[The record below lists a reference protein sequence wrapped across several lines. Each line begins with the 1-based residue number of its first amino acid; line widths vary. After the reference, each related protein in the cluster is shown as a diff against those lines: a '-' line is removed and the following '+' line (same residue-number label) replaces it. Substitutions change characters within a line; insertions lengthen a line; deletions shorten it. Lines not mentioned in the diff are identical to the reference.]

1 VSESKILVTGA
12 TGATGGYTVDILR
25 GSGVDVRAFVHS
37 RDARAEALEERGAE
51 VVVGD
56 LHDLDAV
63 RAALEGITSAYFVY
77 PIAPGL
83 LSATAFF
90 AQAAQE
96 AGAPSIVNMSQ
107 ISARREAASTAAR
120 EHWVAERVFDWS
132 GLPVT
137 HLRPTFFAEWF
148 VPGVYRAIRALTADG
163 RLRLPFGSG
172 RHAPIAAR
180 DQARVIAAIL
190 ERPAKHAGQTYSLYG
205 SVEGTHFDHAEAIG
219 RVLGKE
225 IVYEPIAV
233 EEFADNLRA
242 LAPQATHLI
251 QHLSCVALDYQNGV
265 FEGTNDVIEQ
275 ITGTPPMSLEEFV
288 SQNRDAFGPAA
299 PEA

>member
-1 VSESKILVTGA
+1 VRESKFLVTGA
-12 TGATGGYTVDILR
+12 TGKTGEQTVDILR
-25 GSGVDVRAFVHS
+25 QSGLDVRAFVHS

-51 VVVGD
+51 VAVGD
-56 LHDLDAV
+56 LLDLDAV
-63 RAALEGITSAYFVY
+63 RAALEGISGAYFVY
-77 PIAPGL
+77 PIVPGL

-107 ISARREAASTAAR
+107 ISARREAASNAAR

-148 VPGVYRAIRALTADG
+148 VYPFAITGDG
-163 RLRLPFGSG
+163 RMRLPFGSG

-233 EEFADNLRA
+233 EEFADNLRG

-288 SQNRDAFGPAA
+288 THNRDAFRPAA

>member
-12 TGATGGYTVDILR
+12 TGETGGHTVDILR
-25 GSGVDVRAFVHS
+25 ESGLDVRAFVHS

-56 LHDLDAV
+56 LQDLDAV
-63 RAALEGITSAYFVY
+63 RAALEGITGAYFVY

-96 AGAPSIVNMSQ
+96 AGAPSVVNMSQ
-107 ISARREAASTAAR
+107 ISARREAASNAAR

-148 VPGVYRAIRALTADG
+148 VYPFSLAGITGDG

-225 IVYEPIAV
+225 IVYEPIPI

-288 SQNRDAFGPAA
+288 SHNQDAFGPAA
-299 PEA
+299 PVP

>member
-1 VSESKILVTGA
+1 MSGSKILVTGA
-12 TGATGGYTVDILR
+12 TGKTGGQTVDILR
-25 GSGVDVRAFVHS
+25 ESGRDVRAFVHR

-56 LHDLDAV
+56 LQDLDVV
-63 RAALEGITSAYFVY
+63 RAALEGITGAYFVY

-148 VPGVYRAIRALTADG
+148 LYPFSLTGITDDG

-190 ERPAKHAGQTYSLYG
+190 ERPAKHAGQTYPLYG
-205 SVEGTHFDHAEAIG
+205 SVEGTHFDHAETIG

-225 IVYEPIAV
+225 IVYEPIAI
-233 EEFADNLRA
+233 EAFADNLRA
-242 LAPQATHLI
+242 LAPHRTHLI

-265 FEGTNDVIEQ
+265 FAGTNDVIEQ

-288 SQNRDAFGPAA
+288 SQNRDAFAPAA
-299 PEA
+299 AEA